1 MRRWGE
7 KGTIA
12 ILTAIQHQIA
22 RFYLLLCIS
31 VPSINCTNS
40 FYFCCDDGGGSGMI
54 MKMRERVGAL
64 SVIAIS
70 PGNCSVLLFSAAVSH
85 FNLESSTF
93 IYVSP
98 FVSDVD
104 ILFIHKH
111 GDHIFTRSGNRLN
124 SQLPSE
130 CNYFQ
135 STGVYGDYQLII
147 AINSSIP

>member
-1 MRRWGE
+1 
-7 KGTIA
+7 
-12 ILTAIQHQIA
+12 
-22 RFYLLLCIS
+22 
-31 VPSINCTNS
+31 
-40 FYFCCDDGGGSGMI
+40 MI

-64 SVIAIS
+64 SVIAIL

-124 SQLPSE
+124 SQLPRE

-135 STGVYGDYQLII
+135 SSGGYGDYQLII
-147 AINSSIP
+147 AINSNTL

>member
-1 MRRWGE
+1 MMRRWGE

-40 FYFCCDDGGGSGMI
+40 FYFCCDDGGGSGMM

-64 SVIAIS
+64 SVIAIL

-85 FNLESSTF
+85 FNFKLVLHFHLCISVCFGSGLPF
-93 IYVSP
+93 HSKAGRSYIY
-98 FVSDVD
+98 
-104 ILFIHKH
+104 I
-111 GDHIFTRSGNRLN
+111 GN
-124 SQLPSE
+124 
-130 CNYFQ
+130 
-135 STGVYGDYQLII
+135 
-147 AINSSIP
+147 AK